1 MGKINLIYKKL
12 KKKLIRE
19 IRKPFLIAEGKKQVR
34 ELASKMQQDDVYV
47 ILPSL
52 IGDFCYAMAY
62 MRDFCRQKQDEG
74 KTVTVFLLEARK
86 PMLELWTNN
95 FKTVFFPKG
104 SKEYGRIA
112 NIICHKETVFYA
124 QKYNIYATVPWY
136 AIPHNGKNLRNG
148 FDILRNDMLQIG
160 NDAAIEYPKVP
171 KVKVKAIPDFELR
184 KGRVVVMN
192 PYSNSMGY
200 MDITIYEEMASILRK
215 KGYEVYTNVVGDQ
228 QPVKGSQ
235 PLDCP
240 IFELYNI
247 CNEIPLFISIRS
259 GIIDFCVSA
268 KCKLFI
274 ISFGLRKFMTNDFYY
289 TYELKYWQTGNV
301 TEFIHKSKEDTLARF
316 SAFVKDMKDYND

>member
-12 KKKLIRE
+12 KQKLIRE

-104 SKEYGRIA
+104 NEEYGRIA

-124 QKYNIYATVPWY
+124 QKYNIYATIPWY
-136 AIPHNGKNLRNG
+136 AIPHNGKNRRNG

-200 MDITIYEEMASILRK
+200 MDITI
-215 KGYEVYTNVVGDQ
+215 
-228 QPVKGSQ
+228 
-235 PLDCP
+235 
-240 IFELYNI
+240 
-247 CNEIPLFISIRS
+247 
-259 GIIDFCVSA
+259 
-268 KCKLFI
+268 
-274 ISFGLRKFMTNDFYY
+274 
-289 TYELKYWQTGNV
+289 
-301 TEFIHKSKEDTLARF
+301 
-316 SAFVKDMKDYND
+316 